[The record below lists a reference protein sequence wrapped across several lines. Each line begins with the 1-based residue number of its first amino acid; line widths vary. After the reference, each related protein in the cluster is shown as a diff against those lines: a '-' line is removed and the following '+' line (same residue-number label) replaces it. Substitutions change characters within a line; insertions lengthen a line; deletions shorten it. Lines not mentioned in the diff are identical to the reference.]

1 MPKNTENKNR
11 SRDSSKAGRNQQG
24 QFTEGGE
31 AARNAGRKGG
41 RKSS

>member
-11 SRDSSKAGRNQQG
+11 SSASSKKGRNQQG

-31 AARNAGRKGG
+31 AARDAGRKGG
-41 RKSS
+41 RKTS